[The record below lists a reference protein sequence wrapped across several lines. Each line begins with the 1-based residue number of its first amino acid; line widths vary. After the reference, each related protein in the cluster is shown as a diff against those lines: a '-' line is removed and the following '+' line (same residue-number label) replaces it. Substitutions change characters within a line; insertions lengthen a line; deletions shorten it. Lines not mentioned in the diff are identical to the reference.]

1 MLAVVSGFLAV
12 LGSGHSLSSDDGR
25 LSLTDQVCC
34 RGAAWLPQVV
44 SLHDHG
50 ALRTGLG
57 SRHDGKHMCR
67 FGSDTLRSRSDF

>member
-1 MLAVVSGFLAV
+1 MALAVVSGFLAV

-44 SLHDHG
+44 SLHG
-50 ALRTGLG
+50 ALRTG

-67 FGSDTLRSRSDF
+67 FGSDILRSRSDF